1 MKWLTFKVSGAR
13 LVSYLT
19 QAFSNL
25 AVSTQ
30 EGIFRPRDSLENII
44 PNVFYQHLLSALH
57 VFDDHRPDGV
67 VGMVLESMLVLHDAS
82 PALFVLHLHENC
94 A

>member
-1 MKWLTFKVSGAR
+1 MKWLTFKVSGVR

-25 AVSTQ
+25 AVSSQ

-57 VFDDHRPDGV
+57 VFDDYRPDGV
-67 VGMVLESMLVLHDAS
+67 VGMVLESMLVLHDMS
-82 PALFVLHLHENC
+82 PAFFVSHL
-94 A
+94 